1 MVRSAACIC
10 ATLIVMATNTPDG
23 KIVVPVVQEE
33 LQPGVRTVDT
43 GRGVR
48 VHKTVSERA
57 HPIDQALLRDSVNVT
72 RVPVDRIVPLSD
84 APVTRQE
91 GDTLIV
97 PILEEVLVVEKRIR
111 IKEEVRITRTAH
123 QEQVSDTVIL
133 RSEHVS
139 VERFDESH
147 GKT

>member
-1 MVRSAACIC
+1 MVRIVACIC
-10 ATLIVMATNTPDG
+10 VTLIGMATNTPDG
-23 KIVVPVVQEE
+23 TIVVPVVQEQ
-33 LQPGVRTVDT
+33 LQLGVRTVDT

-48 VHKTVSERA
+48 IHKTVTEHA
-57 HPIDQALLRDSVNVT
+57 HPVDQALLRESVDVT
-72 RVPVDRIVPLSD
+72 RVAIDRIVPLSE

-97 PILEEVLVVEKRIR
+97 PILEEVLVVEKRVR
-111 IKEEVRITRTAH
+111 IKEEVRITRTARW
-123 QEQVSDTVIL
+123 EQVSDTIIL